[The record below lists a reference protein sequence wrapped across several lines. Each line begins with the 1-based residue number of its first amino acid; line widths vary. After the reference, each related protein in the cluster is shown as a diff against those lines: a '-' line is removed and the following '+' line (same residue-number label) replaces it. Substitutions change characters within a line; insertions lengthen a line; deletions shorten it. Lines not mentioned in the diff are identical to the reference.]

1 MKRVAVFGLGRFGSS
16 VARTLSDE
24 GVEVLAVDHDRA
36 LVEKIKNHVAVAVA
50 FDATEQENLER
61 FEVGGM
67 DAVVI
72 CIGANFEANVMVTL
86 LCKGL
91 GAPRIVCKALTNDQR
106 SVLLKIGADEVV
118 QPEQQ
123 MGRWLAENM
132 LHDSVVNLVEL
143 PDGYSMKRIRP
154 REEWYDQTLSDLH
167 LMTEARLNLIQV
179 HRCSDVGSADKMR
192 IPLPAGDFRIKAGDE
207 LDVIGENGI
216 LATFESLKEK
226 PQNP

>member
-1 MKRVAVFGLGRFGSS
+1 
-16 VARTLSDE
+16 
-24 GVEVLAVDHDRA
+24 
-36 LVEKIKNHVAVAVA
+36 
-50 FDATEQENLER
+50 
-61 FEVGGM
+61 
-67 DAVVI
+67 
-72 CIGANFEANVMVTL
+72 
-86 LCKGL
+86 
-91 GAPRIVCKALTNDQR
+91 
-106 SVLLKIGADEVV
+106 
-118 QPEQQ
+118 
-123 MGRWLAENM
+123 M